1 MTNDMKDDIQTVTSE
16 LYRIHGYAA
25 VLSELCKTGSSANI
39 SIENLEQVFADVAAV
54 TDSATALLIGIEA
67 QPDS

>member
-1 MTNDMKDDIQTVTSE
+1 MTNDMKDDIKTVTSE
-16 LYRIHGYAA
+16 LYRIHGYAS

-39 SIENLEQVFADVAAV
+39 PIEHLEQVFADIAAV

-67 QPDS
+67 EPDA